1 MPSLTP
7 FKKLASMLEQL
18 EKIVTPGHHRIYY
31 IDRVKQAIAQ
41 FEELGILKYF
51 YCAPR
56 YRQLIK
62 KAKVLV
68 GESK

>member
-18 EKIVTPGHHRIYY
+18 DKIVTPGHHRIYY
-31 IDRVKQAIAQ
+31 SDRVKQAITQ

-51 YCAPR
+51 CCAPR
-56 YRQLIK
+56 YHQLIK
-62 KAKVLV
+62 KAKIVV
-68 GESK
+68 GKM

>member
-1 MPSLTP
+1 MRSLTP
-7 FKKLASMLEQL
+7 FKELTLMLEKL

-31 IDRVKQAIAQ
+31 TNRVKQAIAQ
-41 FEELGILKYF
+41 FEGLGMLKYF

-68 GESK
+68 GEV